1 MKGGNIDMNKKT
13 VLMIGIIAFILMC
26 FLPLKAKAATP
37 VIKDNKNGTVTINFT
52 IDTTLKVKI
61 LAVAENYKQQYDM
74 TSGTITIPLT
84 AGNTT
89 YTIKVC
95 RQLEGSKYSVIGS
108 ESIALSLT
116 DKNQVY
122 LYSNAIVGFKQ
133 SDNILKRAAE
143 LTHGCK
149 TEAEVV
155 TAIHGY
161 IIKNFVYNYDLAKQ
175 ITAGSV
181 TTYVPN
187 VQSVYNAKTGICY
200 DYSVVMAS
208 MLRSRGIEVR
218 VITGYPDPSMV
229 NGYHAWLQ
237 IYDPTTKSWY
247 TCDPTYDSC
256 YYHKGYKY
264 ELKKKDSLY
273 SNITYI
279 Y

>member
-1 MKGGNIDMNKKT
+1 
-13 VLMIGIIAFILMC
+13 MIMSVTFALICL
-26 FLPLKAKAATP
+26 LPVKAKAADP
-37 VIKDNKNGTVTINFT
+37 VITDNHNGTVTVNFT
-52 IDTTLKVKI
+52 NDTTLKVKI
-61 LAVAENYKQQYDM
+61 LAVATDYKQQYDLNQGV
-74 TSGTITIPLT
+74 SSITIPLT
-84 AGNTT
+84 AGNTS

-95 RQLEGSKYSVIGS
+95 RQVEGSKYSVIGTS
-108 ESIALSLT
+108 TVNLNLS
-116 DKNQVY
+116 DRNQVY
-122 LYSNAIVGFKQ
+122 LYSNAIVGFRH
-133 SDNILKRAAE
+133 SDSIIKRVEE
-143 LTHGCK
+143 LTHGCT
-149 TEAEVV
+149 TEADVV
-155 TAIHGY
+155 AAVHNWIV
-161 IIKNFVYNYDLAKQ
+161 KNFVYNYDLASQ

-181 TTYVPN
+181 TSYVPD
-187 VQSVYNAKTGICY
+187 VQSVYKAKTGICY

-264 ELKKKDSLY
+264 DLKKPDSKY

>member
-1 MKGGNIDMNKKT
+1 MKK
-13 VLMIGIIAFILMC
+13 VLKYIMIGVFAFILVSL
-26 FLPLKAKAATP
+26 LPVKAKAA
-37 VIKDNKNGTVTINFT
+37 ISDNHNGTVTVNFT
-52 IDTTLKVKI
+52 NDTTLRIKI
-61 LAVAENYKQQYDM
+61 QVIAGDYKQTYDLP
-74 TSGTITIPLT
+74 SGVSVLVLPLT

-89 YTIKVC
+89 YTVRVM
-95 RQLEGSKYSVIGS
+95 RQTEPGTNKYSVVEKTEVS
-108 ESIALSLT
+108 LNLS

-133 SDNILKRAAE
+133 SDNILKRASE
-143 LTHGCK
+143 LTHGCQ

-155 TAIHGY
+155 AAVHNWIVKY
-161 IIKNFVYNYDLAKQ
+161 FVYNYDLASQ
-175 ITAGSV
+175 ISAGTV
-181 TTYVPN
+181 TSYVPD
-187 VQSVYNAKTGICY
+187 VQSVYKAKTGICY

-264 ELKKKDSLY
+264 DLKKPDSKY